1 MKMFSIEF
9 YQKLLYLQVSQAAR
23 LSPSESSTPTVVS
36 NLFAN
41 SQTIFRFRIF
51 FKNNKP
57 TQSATIVP
65 ILWIYRTEDELQSCI
80 LFWRDSK
87 GACTVISRSF
97 ARSADIVA
105 WPVQRRF
112 GHRGKFQKLF
122 NDRGEIISNLGYST
136 SFPSNPKQQ
145 SRNRVH

>member
-1 MKMFSIEF
+1 MEF
-9 YQKLLYLQVSQAAR
+9 YQKLQCLQSVTLR
-23 LSPSESSTPTVVS
+23 VYRPMKVLLRP
-36 NLFAN
+36 L
-41 SQTIFRFRIF
+41 SQTFWRISKQYF
-51 FKNNKP
+51 VFVCSPKKNKP
-57 TQSATIVP
+57 TQSATIVLT
-65 ILWIYRTEDELQSCI
+65 LWIYRTEDELQSCI
-80 LFWRDSK
+80 LVWRHSK
-87 GACTVISRSF
+87 GVCTVISRSF